1 VIVHQF
7 VEQFQLAHHTAIS
20 MLAAP
25 TPNPPSGGGG
35 LDPDPVAP
43 PGLAALGTTFI
54 AWAKWTLRI
63 CGVIGLII
71 CGIMMTIGRRQRS
84 AFAADGA
91 AGIPWVLGG
100 LTLGAIAAIIVPSVT
115 L

>member
-1 VIVHQF
+1 VIVHQL
-7 VEQFQLAHHTAIS
+7 VEQFQLVHHTAIHF
-20 MLAAP
+20 LAAAAP
-25 TPNPPSGGGG
+25 TGGGDLDPNPI
-35 LDPDPVAP
+35 AP

-54 AWAKWTLRI
+54 AWAKWILRI
-63 CGVIGLII
+63 CGVVGLII
-71 CGIMMTIGRRQRS
+71 CGIMMTVGRRQRS

-100 LTLGAIAAIIVPSVT
+100 LTLGAIAAIIVPSVA